1 MKCKDCIFEV
11 DSVCINPQSD
21 WCDMK
26 LFPEYDG
33 CEDGRKS
40 ITIEDC
46 RNLKNKFE
54 RYCETAEQYEF
65 IPLTILQ
72 MKLDKTLEII
82 EKDGAIKDQKEARAM
97 FQTILL
103 VIGENADDY
112 KEVANT

>member
-1 MKCKDCIFEV
+1 M
-11 DSVCINPQSD
+11 
-21 WCDMK
+21 
-26 LFPEYDG
+26 
-33 CEDGRKS
+33 KS

-72 MKLDKTLEII
+72 MKLDKTLETI
-82 EKDGAIKDQKEARAM
+82 EKDGMIKDQKEVRAM

-103 VIGENADDY
+103 VIGENADNY
-112 KEVANT
+112 KKDKEWKTDALAYMVTYVVRYIN

>member
-1 MKCKDCIFEV
+1 MKT
-11 DSVCINPQSD
+11 
-21 WCDMK
+21 
-26 LFPEYDG
+26 
-33 CEDGRKS
+33 

-54 RYCETAEQYEF
+54 RYCETAEQWEF

-72 MKLDKTLEII
+72 MKLDKTLETI
-82 EKDGAIKDQKEARAM
+82 EKDGMVKDQKEARAM

-112 KEVANT
+112 EGTRNEK